1 MILAGFR
8 AMELISTRLEYK
20 CILLHSALFSAK
32 ELISTRLEYKCTPFL
47 QSTFFSVEINKY
59 QIGI

>member
-20 CILLHSALFSAK
+20 AAKIARMMINKVIL
-32 ELISTRLEYKCTPFL
+32 
-47 QSTFFSVEINKY
+47 NKY

>member
-20 CILLHSALFSAK
+20 LAYTDLSQWIAVK
-32 ELISTRLEYKCTPFL
+32 LISTRLEYKFG
-47 QSTFFSVEINKY
+47 
-59 QIGI
+59 IGSNGGSLA